1 MSIGSG
7 SRAEKY
13 KSVFKICSD
22 LVYPF
27 PPNLFSSHPWWVYQ
41 AFSVLLI
48 KTSGL
53 SFNFQ
58 KADEFEDPDEP
69 EPQPS
74 Q

>member
-13 KSVFKICSD
+13 KSVLKAVLTLFI
-22 LVYPF
+22 PF
-27 PPNLFSSHPWWVYQ
+27 HLISFHHHPWVYQ
-41 AFSVLLI
+41 AFSVLLT